1 MPALTLAAAVVAA
14 RIAAMETAAA
24 AVRDYTMTLVSRQFE
39 DGSLG
44 AEQVMAAKWS
54 RPYRVYYRRL
64 SSPHLG
70 REILW
75 SPDANDGKILVS
87 LNTWPNVKLDI
98 DPHGTLAMKGTRHP
112 VDRSS
117 LVDLVGLVASNY
129 RRAAARGE
137 AEGTDLG
144 PGEVAGRACERLR
157 LAATKAQDRRAVIG
171 PGETLW
177 DVAQRFD
184 IEVPTLLY
192 ANRALGW
199 RTPSDARPGQT
210 IVVPEYDASRVDLCL
225 DLQSSLPL
233 SVELYDGEGV
243 LVDRFEHRDLRVN
256 VGLSASDFS
265 LN

>member
-1 MPALTLAAAVVAA
+1 MPVLTLAAALVAA
-14 RIAAMETAAA
+14 RITAMETAAA
-24 AVRDYTMTLVSRQFE
+24 ALRDYTMTLVSRQFE
-39 DGSLG
+39 DGALG
-44 AEQVMAAKWS
+44 AEQVMAAKWC

-64 SSPHLG
+64 SSPHVG

-98 DPHGTLAMKGTRHP
+98 DPHGALAMKGTRHP

-117 LVDLVGLVASNY
+117 LVDLVDLVASNY
-129 RRAAARGE
+129 RRATARGE
-137 AEGTDLG
+137 VQEIDLG

-157 LAATKAQDRRAVIG
+157 LAARSEDRRIVIG

-177 DVAQRFD
+177 DVAERLD

-225 DLQSSLPL
+225 DLESSLPL
-233 SVELYDGEGV
+233 SVELYDREGT

-256 VGLSASDFS
+256 VGLSAADFS